1 MGPRNAYNDIL
12 DNVVSLIAGVVMNH
26 QNQLEQ
32 MANGENRLSS
42 RLVIHWF
49 RTWAIL
55 HKLASHEILV
65 LVASQ

>member
-1 MGPRNAYNDIL
+1 MGSRNAYRDIL
-12 DNVVSLIAGVVMNH
+12 DNVVSLIACVVMNH

-32 MANGENRLSS
+32 MANGENRFS
-42 RLVIHWF
+42 VIHWF